1 MPTPFMHLEM
11 AENVQASPLLPR
23 DIKQCL
29 EEHFPAF
36 YLGSVA
42 PDVQSVA
49 DIRREDTHFY
59 LLPPAPEDLGY
70 QKMLEQYP
78 EIASG
83 SALSAG
89 QAVFIAGYCAHLMLD
104 LRWYHDVLMPFFVEQ
119 ENWTSLREAFI
130 AHNTL
135 LTYLD
140 KSAVA
145 VLPVDAGDTLASAR
159 PDRWIPFASDDD
171 LVKWRD
177 QLVEQLRPGALLMT
191 VEVYAKRLGI
201 SPDEFAANLDKQSW
215 MDEHLFNKVPVDK
228 VLGIMHSAI
237 DESIAI
243 INGYLSKPG

>member
-11 AENVQASPLLPR
+11 AENIRSNSLLPR

-36 YLGSVA
+36 YLGNVA

-49 DIRREDTHFY
+49 DIGREETHFY
-59 LLPPAPEDLGY
+59 QLPPALDDLGY
-70 QKMLEQYP
+70 QTMLERYP
-78 EIASG
+78 EIANG
-83 SALSAG
+83 STLSAG

-104 LRWYHDVLMPFFVEQ
+104 LRWYHDVLIPFFVEQ

-130 AHNTL
+130 VHNTL

-145 VLPVDAGDTLASAR
+145 ALPADAGDTLASSR
-159 PDRWIPFASDDD
+159 PDHWLPFANDDD

-177 QLVEQLRPGALLMT
+177 QLVEQLRPGSLLMT

-201 SPDEFAANLDKQSW
+201 SPDEFAANLEMQSW

-237 DESIAI
+237 DESVAI
-243 INGYLSKPG
+243 IDGYLS